1 MTVQLITKEN
11 YLCAEDQLNIY
22 VVKND
27 FLAQVSDNI
36 RLEITD
42 GSFQDYLVFEI
53 IDLREVLKVKLRSI

>member
-11 YLCAEDQLNIY
+11 YLSAEDLHSIY

-42 GSFQDYLVFEI
+42 GSFHDYLVFEI